1 MSVNPVVKAGGSD
14 EVRVLARGLALL
26 KAFAPRNDWKSNQ
39 ELAEAVALPRPTIS
53 RLTSN
58 LLKMGYLEYSA
69 ERGLYRLGTA
79 VLTLGFAARSAMGI
93 HVLARPLL
101 QDFADREDTTAVLAT
116 REGVAMFCHEVCHGH
131 HMVALRVN
139 PGSRL
144 VLPYSAMGR
153 ALIGALPAG
162 ERLALLG
169 EIRRKFPKHWPQ
181 LEVELAD
188 AVSQMAAK
196 SFCTT
201 IGTLESGVNGA
212 GVVVDWPGAPH
223 IYVIGCAGPA
233 ARHPRE
239 RIEQELGPRLLA
251 IKAALQAKL
260 AHAPIEPAGEPAGQR
275 TGEVAA

>member
-1 MSVNPVVKAGGSD
+1 MSVKPAVQAGAD
-14 EVRVLARGLALL
+14 EVRVLARGLAIL
-26 KAFAPRNDWKSNQ
+26 KAFAPRNEWLSNQ

-69 ERGLYRLGTA
+69 ERGLYRLGAA

-116 REGVAMFCHEVCHGH
+116 REGAAMFCHEVCHGH
-131 HMVALRVN
+131 HMVALRVG

-153 ALIGALPAG
+153 ALIGVLPPAG
-162 ERLALLG
+162 RDELL
-169 EIRRKFPKHWPQ
+169 EQIKHQFPKNWPQ
-181 LEVELAD
+181 LKADLAD
-188 AVSQMAAK
+188 AVVQMRAK

-212 GVVVDWPGAPH
+212 AAVIDWPGAPH

-239 RIEQELGPRLLA
+239 RIERDLGPRLLA
-251 IKAALQAKL
+251 IKAALEDRL
-260 AHAPIEPAGEPAGQR
+260 VRNAPEPADEILA
-275 TGEVAA
+275 